1 MKSKILCVVIF
12 VSSIHSAIAQNV
24 GNALIAVVGDVA
36 NMSLVFDLSDQ
47 LTTTRFP
54 VVSGLAAGDAGS
66 TLALIELG
74 SSTLQEPQG
83 LISSL
88 AALGVP
94 LAGEY
99 IPLLGAVTENPT
111 DPLGVLFSGSWT
123 ILSQGIAPLPSI
135 PLVSTPL

>member
-12 VSSIHSAIAQNV
+12 VSSINSAIAQNV

-83 LISSL
+83 LISNL
-88 AALGVP
+88 AALGIP

-99 IPLLGAVTENPT
+99 IPLLSAMMENPT
-111 DPLGVLFSGSWT
+111 DSLDFLLNGSGT

-135 PLVSTPL
+135 PLVSMPL